1 MSILKLLKQ
10 QSYQQPRASL
20 LAYFLKWLQWLYS
33 AIIYLHNLV
42 YEYKLKTIHT
52 FHNTIVI
59 SIGNIAVGGTGK
71 TPYVEYMLRLLQ
83 AHFNIAVVSRG
94 YGRKTTADIIVT
106 SMDSADTVG
115 DEPYQLYLKFAA
127 RRQQP
132 VVAVGKNRATIIAKV
147 LQKHPETQLIVL
159 DDAFQHRR
167 IYRDLNILLTTFY
180 NPFFLDNLLPMGTL
194 REHKQAAQRAD
205 MVLVT
210 KCPDCLTQKQQT
222 DFCKNI
228 TDYTKRQV
236 PIFFTYIRYHQPIG
250 FNTSQAFTP
259 DTSIILLTGIADTRL
274 LVAYVSTTYHL
285 AKHISFN
292 DHHSFTRSDIQK
304 IAHSFWAIAK
314 YKKCILTTEKDG
326 TRLIAPI
333 LAAILK
339 DIPIYL
345 LPIAMH
351 AGEQEERLNAELLA
365 VINRNLNLQNK

>member
-159 DDAFQHRR
+159 DDAFHH
-167 IYRDLNILLTTFY
+167 
-180 NPFFLDNLLPMGTL
+180 
-194 REHKQAAQRAD
+194 HKIQ
-205 MVLVT
+205 
-210 KCPDCLTQKQQT
+210 P
-222 DFCKNI
+222 
-228 TDYTKRQV
+228 
-236 PIFFTYIRYHQPIG
+236 PI
-250 FNTSQAFTP
+250 
-259 DTSIILLTGIADTRL
+259 
-274 LVAYVSTTYHL
+274 HL
-285 AKHISFN
+285 
-292 DHHSFTRSDIQK
+292 
-304 IAHSFWAIAK
+304 
-314 YKKCILTTEKDG
+314 
-326 TRLIAPI
+326 
-333 LAAILK
+333 
-339 DIPIYL
+339 
-345 LPIAMH
+345 
-351 AGEQEERLNAELLA
+351 
-365 VINRNLNLQNK
+365 